1 MSRAALPAPAL
12 AVVVVVATA
21 LATALGGCASSS
33 SDSRP
38 TVVTSFYPLQ
48 FVVEQL
54 AGDRVRV
61 LNLTAPG
68 VEPHDLE
75 LKPRQ
80 VAELAD
86 ADLVVYESKLQP
98 AVDDAVKQNASDH
111 ALDVADAVD
120 LQDSNLHFWLDPVRL
135 ATAAT
140 AIEKRLVRVDPGD
153 RSALA
158 GNLARLL
165 DTLST
170 LDHEFA
176 TGLSRCVRD
185 VIVTS
190 HSAFGYWSRYGVRT
204 EAIAG
209 LSPDAEPSASRL
221 DELRS
226 LVERDHLTTVFS
238 ETLAS
243 PKTAEV
249 LARDLGVSTAVL
261 DPIEGLAAGSTA
273 DYVSIMRAN
282 LAALQKANGCTVNP

>member
-86 ADLVVYESKLQP
+86 ADLVVSESKLQP

-135 ATAAT
+135 STAAT
-140 AIEKRLVRVDPGD
+140 AIE
-153 RSALA
+153 
-158 GNLARLL
+158 
-165 DTLST
+165 
-170 LDHEFA
+170 
-176 TGLSRCVRD
+176 
-185 VIVTS
+185 
-190 HSAFGYWSRYGVRT
+190 
-204 EAIAG
+204 
-209 LSPDAEPSASRL
+209 
-221 DELRS
+221 
-226 LVERDHLTTVFS
+226 
-238 ETLAS
+238 
-243 PKTAEV
+243 
-249 LARDLGVSTAVL
+249 
-261 DPIEGLAAGSTA
+261 
-273 DYVSIMRAN
+273 
-282 LAALQKANGCTVNP
+282 

>member
-1 MSRAALPAPAL
+1 MSRAVLLAPAL
-12 AVVVVVATA
+12 VVA
-21 LATALGGCASSS
+21 LAVAAALGGCSSASR
-33 SDSRP
+33 DARP

-48 FVVEQL
+48 FVVQQL
-54 AGDRVRV
+54 AGDSVRV

-86 ADLVVYESKLQP
+86 ADLVVYESELQP
-98 AVDDAVKQNASDH
+98 AVDDAVKQNAHDH
-111 ALDVADAVD
+111 ALDVADEVG
-120 LQDSNLHFWLDPVRL
+120 LEKGNLHFWLDPVRL
-135 ATAAT
+135 GKAAT
-140 AIEKRLVRVDPGD
+140 VIERRLADVDPGD

-170 LDHEFA
+170 LDHDFA
-176 TGLSRCVRD
+176 TGLSHCERD

-190 HSAFGYWSRYGVRT
+190 HGAFGYWSRYGLRT

-209 LSPDAEPSASRL
+209 LSPDAEPSASHL

-226 LVERDHLTTVFS
+226 LVERDHVTTVFS

-249 LARDLGVSTAVL
+249 LAHDLGVSTAVL
-261 DPIEGLAAGSTA
+261 DPIEGLPAGSTA

>member
-1 MSRAALPAPAL
+1 MSRAVLLAPAL
-12 AVVVVVATA
+12 VVALA
-21 LATALGGCASSS
+21 VATALGGCSSES
-33 SDSRP
+33 RDARP

-48 FVVEQL
+48 FVVQQL
-54 AGDRVRV
+54 AGDSVRV

-86 ADLVVYESKLQP
+86 ADLVVYESELQP
-98 AVDDAVKQNASDH
+98 AVDDAVKQNAHDH
-111 ALDVADAVD
+111 ALDVADEVG
-120 LQDSNLHFWLDPVRL
+120 LEKGNLHFWLDPVRL
-135 ATAAT
+135 GKAAT
-140 AIEKRLVRVDPGD
+140 VIERRLADIDPGD

-170 LDHEFA
+170 LDHDFA
-176 TGLSRCVRD
+176 TGLSRCERD

-190 HSAFGYWSRYGVRT
+190 HGAFGYWSRYGLRT

-209 LSPDAEPSASRL
+209 LSPDAEPSASHL

-226 LVERDHLTTVFS
+226 LVERDHVTTVFS

-249 LARDLGVSTAVL
+249 LAHDLGVSTAVL
-261 DPIEGLAAGSTA
+261 DPIEGLPAGSTA